1 MDVKAIVKHPR
12 FPAAMAIL
20 IALGAIAVFLA
31 WKLGITPAAIKNWVQ
46 VTVDWLEERPAMI
59 FLAIV
64 ILPAGPFPVSVLL
77 LAAGVVYGERFGLF
91 VAGLL
96 ALSAIVLNFSLT
108 YWIARYPARKLVA
121 RLIRNFDVEIPKL
134 PDHHVR
140 RFTIVFRIT
149 PGLPFFLQNYI
160 LGIAE
165 VPFRVYFVVSLLAQI
180 VWTFGFVVS
189 GGAIFEGEAGKAI
202 AGICLLVVATLLT
215 QTLRKKLGAGEKGE
229 QDN

>member
-1 MDVKAIVKHPR
+1 MKAIVRHPH
-12 FPAAMAIL
+12 FPAALAIL
-20 IALGAIAVFLA
+20 VVLGLLALLTA
-31 WKLGITPAAIKNWVQ
+31 WKLGVTPAAIKQWIQ
-46 VTVDWLEERPAMI
+46 VTVDWLEQRPAMI
-59 FLAIV
+59 FAAIV
-64 ILPAGPFPVSVLL
+64 FLPAGPFPVSVLL

-91 VAGLL
+91 TAGAI
-96 ALSAIVLNFSLT
+96 ALTAIVLNFSLT
-108 YWIARYPARKLVA
+108 YWIARYPARRLVA
-121 RLIRNFDVEIPKL
+121 RLIRNFDVEIPRL

-165 VPFRVYFVVSLLAQI
+165 VPFRVYFVVSLLAQL

-215 QTLRKKLGAGEKGE
+215 QALRKKLGAGEAGE
-229 QDN
+229 QQAS